1 MRIITLLITLFA
13 FGITP
18 LQAFSYFSFKKYQ
31 VGDGLSHNTVW
42 CAMQDSYGFIWL
54 GTSDGLNCYNG
65 RGNKVY
71 RNVLNDKFSLENN
84 FVQALFEEE
93 NHNIWVGTNWGL
105 YIYDRE
111 YDRFTYFDK
120 KTRYGVF
127 ISSEIKKIIKSE
139 SGLIWIATLGQ
150 GLFVY
155 NPQTDVL
162 TQNSLQ
168 TSFVWDVCENNSGH
182 IYASSLQE
190 GLLCFDE
197 NGKFL
202 QSYPLLS
209 AGNNP
214 DNYRINCLLDI
225 RSDIWFGAGSN
236 LLYCLNE
243 RTGNLD
249 CYNASHLNFGA
260 IRCLLNYS
268 ETELLVDTDNG
279 LYLFDLHDK
288 NFSRIDNPSD
298 PRSLSDQSI
307 NAMMRDAEGG
317 IWVLTNLGGVNY
329 LAKPTK
335 RFDYYPPVY
344 RDGGVAAGKVVG
356 PFCENA
362 AGDIWVGTRD
372 GLCFFDVST
381 HQLTAYP
388 IGGGVDKKY
397 DIRSL
402 LLDGERLWIGTY
414 AEGLKVLDLRTGHV
428 KSYNHLQDTPN
439 TICSDDVLAVYKD
452 RSGDIFVGTSWGL
465 CRYNPREDNFS
476 TITTVGS
483 MVSVVDILEDM
494 YDNLWIGTSNSGVFR
509 FNTRN
514 GHWKH
519 FQHERNDSTT
529 ITNNSVITLF
539 EDLKGTMWVGTNG
552 GGLCSFD
559 PKTETF
565 IDFDPDNTILPNR
578 VIYSIE
584 QDKTGDF
591 WISSNAGLITIN
603 PITKQHF
610 RQFTV
615 NDGLQGNQFTA
626 QSSLKTAS
634 GKLYFG
640 GISGFNSFVPD
651 QFMDNQYIPSVYITE
666 IRLPYTTDE
675 RLVQD
680 ILHLEG
686 PLYRAETITLPYEHN
701 TFSVSFV
708 ALSYE
713 DPLKNRYSY
722 RLKGVDKEWVINS
735 EQNTASYTNLP
746 PGKYEFEVRGSN
758 NDHKWNDQTT
768 SLLIVVTPPWWL
780 TTWAYCVYTLLLLG
794 LAYYAGW
801 HWNRH
806 VKKKYKRRMEEYQ
819 TTKEKEVYKSK
830 ISFFINLV
838 HEIRTPLSLIRL
850 PLEKLLEDKRE
861 GRDAKYLSVIDRN
874 VNYLLGI
881 TNQLL
886 DFQKMENGGVQL
898 SLKKCDINQL
908 VSDVHSQFTSPA
920 ELKGI
925 SVMLDLPEGEIFA
938 SVDREKVCKIIVNLI
953 GNAVKYAQSRIDIK
967 LVSSDEGFR
976 VSVSDDGPG
985 IPDVEKR
992 KVFEAFYQ
1000 VKDGKSGAVG
1010 TGIGLAFSKSLA
1022 EAHHGTLSLEDS
1034 VYGGSSFV
1042 LTLPWGEEAVSEEPE
1057 VVIPDGREA
1066 ADEEQGTELSG
1077 SKFTILLVEDNV
1089 DLLNLTRE
1097 SLSTWFKVL
1106 KAQNGRQ
1113 ALELLANE
1121 TVDVIVSDVMM
1132 PEMNG
1137 LELTAKVKSD
1147 IEYSHIPVIL
1157 LTAKTTLE
1165 AKVEGFECG
1174 ADVYIEKPFSI
1185 RQLRK
1190 QIENLLK
1197 LRQAF
1202 HKMMSE
1208 LSGGNGA
1215 APISPVEYSVSQ
1227 KDCELMAKVRAAVEA
1242 QLSDEN
1248 FSVDTLAESLNM
1260 SRSNFY
1266 RKIKALAGMPPND
1279 YLKTIRLN
1287 KAAELL
1293 KSGVRITE
1301 VCEKIGFSSSSY
1313 FAKCFKIQFGVLPKD
1328 YH

>member
-1 MRIITLLITLFA
+1 MR
-13 FGITP
+13 
-18 LQAFSYFSFKKYQ
+18 
-31 VGDGLSHNTVW
+31 
-42 CAMQDSYGFIWL
+42 
-54 GTSDGLNCYNG
+54 
-65 RGNKVY
+65 
-71 RNVLNDKFSLENN
+71 
-84 FVQALFEEE
+84 
-93 NHNIWVGTNWGL
+93 
-105 YIYDRE
+105 
-111 YDRFTYFDK
+111 
-120 KTRYGVF
+120 
-127 ISSEIKKIIKSE
+127 
-139 SGLIWIATLGQ
+139 
-150 GLFVY
+150 
-155 NPQTDVL
+155 
-162 TQNSLQ
+162 
-168 TSFVWDVCENNSGH
+168 
-182 IYASSLQE
+182 
-190 GLLCFDE
+190 
-197 NGKFL
+197 
-202 QSYPLLS
+202 
-209 AGNNP
+209 
-214 DNYRINCLLDI
+214 
-225 RSDIWFGAGSN
+225 GAN

-268 ETELLVDTDNG
+268 ETELLVGTDNG

-1113 ALELLANE
+1113 ALEVLANE

>member
-1 MRIITLLITLFA
+1 M
-13 FGITP
+13 
-18 LQAFSYFSFKKYQ
+18 Y
-31 VGDGLSHNTVW
+31 
-42 CAMQDSYGFIWL
+42 
-54 GTSDGLNCYNG
+54 
-65 RGNKVY
+65 
-71 RNVLNDKFSLENN
+71 
-84 FVQALFEEE
+84 
-93 NHNIWVGTNWGL
+93 
-105 YIYDRE
+105 
-111 YDRFTYFDK
+111 
-120 KTRYGVF
+120 
-127 ISSEIKKIIKSE
+127 
-139 SGLIWIATLGQ
+139 
-150 GLFVY
+150 
-155 NPQTDVL
+155 
-162 TQNSLQ
+162 
-168 TSFVWDVCENNSGH
+168 
-182 IYASSLQE
+182 
-190 GLLCFDE
+190 LC
-197 NGKFL
+197 
-202 QSYPLLS
+202 
-209 AGNNP
+209 
-214 DNYRINCLLDI
+214 
-225 RSDIWFGAGSN
+225 
-236 LLYCLNE
+236 
-243 RTGNLD
+243 
-249 CYNASHLNFGA
+249 
-260 IRCLLNYS
+260 
-268 ETELLVDTDNG
+268 
-279 LYLFDLHDK
+279 
-288 NFSRIDNPSD
+288 RIDNSSSQQLHVVSNVGFEPFVKTQV
-298 PRSLSDQSI
+298 LI
-307 NAMMRDAEGG
+307 NSA
-317 IWVLTNLGGVNY
+317 LL
-329 LAKPTK
+329 TK
-335 RFDYYPPVY
+335 R
-344 RDGGVAAGKVVG
+344 
-356 PFCENA
+356 
-362 AGDIWVGTRD
+362 
-372 GLCFFDVST
+372 
-381 HQLTAYP
+381 
-388 IGGGVDKKY
+388 
-397 DIRSL
+397 
-402 LLDGERLWIGTY
+402 
-414 AEGLKVLDLRTGHV
+414 
-428 KSYNHLQDTPN
+428 
-439 TICSDDVLAVYKD
+439 
-452 RSGDIFVGTSWGL
+452 
-465 CRYNPREDNFS
+465 
-476 TITTVGS
+476 
-483 MVSVVDILEDM
+483 
-494 YDNLWIGTSNSGVFR
+494 VFR
-509 FNTRN
+509 
-514 GHWKH
+514 
-519 FQHERNDSTT
+519 
-529 ITNNSVITLF
+529 
-539 EDLKGTMWVGTNG
+539 
-552 GGLCSFD
+552 
-559 PKTETF
+559 
-565 IDFDPDNTILPNR
+565 
-578 VIYSIE
+578 
-584 QDKTGDF
+584 
-591 WISSNAGLITIN
+591 
-603 PITKQHF
+603 
-610 RQFTV
+610 
-615 NDGLQGNQFTA
+615 
-626 QSSLKTAS
+626 
-634 GKLYFG
+634 
-640 GISGFNSFVPD
+640 
-651 QFMDNQYIPSVYITE
+651 
-666 IRLPYTTDE
+666 
-675 RLVQD
+675 
-680 ILHLEG
+680 
-686 PLYRAETITLPYEHN
+686 
-701 TFSVSFV
+701 
-708 ALSYE
+708 
-713 DPLKNRYSY
+713 
-722 RLKGVDKEWVINS
+722 KE
-735 EQNTASYTNLP
+735 
-746 PGKYEFEVRGSN
+746 
-758 NDHKWNDQTT
+758 
-768 SLLIVVTPPWWL
+768 
-780 TTWAYCVYTLLLLG
+780 
-794 LAYYAGW
+794 
-801 HWNRH
+801 
-806 VKKKYKRRMEEYQ
+806 
-819 TTKEKEVYKSK
+819 

-1113 ALELLANE
+1113 ALEVLANE

-1202 HKMMSE
+1202 HKMMAE

-1215 APISPVEYSVSQ
+1215 SPISPVEYSVSQ

>member
-31 VGDGLSHNTVW
+31 VEDGLSHNTVW

-268 ETELLVDTDNG
+268 ETELLVGTDNG

-565 IDFDPDNTILPNR
+565 IDFDPDNTILPNW

-713 DPLKNRYSY
+713 DPLKT
-722 RLKGVDKEWVINS
+722 VI
-735 EQNTASYTNLP
+735 
-746 PGKYEFEVRGSN
+746 
-758 NDHKWNDQTT
+758 
-768 SLLIVVTPPWWL
+768 
-780 TTWAYCVYTLLLLG
+780 
-794 LAYYAGW
+794 
-801 HWNRH
+801 
-806 VKKKYKRRMEEYQ
+806 
-819 TTKEKEVYKSK
+819 
-830 ISFFINLV
+830 
-838 HEIRTPLSLIRL
+838 
-850 PLEKLLEDKRE
+850 
-861 GRDAKYLSVIDRN
+861 
-874 VNYLLGI
+874 
-881 TNQLL
+881 
-886 DFQKMENGGVQL
+886 
-898 SLKKCDINQL
+898 
-908 VSDVHSQFTSPA
+908 
-920 ELKGI
+920 
-925 SVMLDLPEGEIFA
+925 
-938 SVDREKVCKIIVNLI
+938 
-953 GNAVKYAQSRIDIK
+953 
-967 LVSSDEGFR
+967 
-976 VSVSDDGPG
+976 
-985 IPDVEKR
+985 
-992 KVFEAFYQ
+992 
-1000 VKDGKSGAVG
+1000 
-1010 TGIGLAFSKSLA
+1010 
-1022 EAHHGTLSLEDS
+1022 
-1034 VYGGSSFV
+1034 
-1042 LTLPWGEEAVSEEPE
+1042 
-1057 VVIPDGREA
+1057 
-1066 ADEEQGTELSG
+1066 
-1077 SKFTILLVEDNV
+1077 
-1089 DLLNLTRE
+1089 
-1097 SLSTWFKVL
+1097 
-1106 KAQNGRQ
+1106 
-1113 ALELLANE
+1113 
-1121 TVDVIVSDVMM
+1121 
-1132 PEMNG
+1132 
-1137 LELTAKVKSD
+1137 LTA
-1147 IEYSHIPVIL
+1147 
-1157 LTAKTTLE
+1157 
-1165 AKVEGFECG
+1165 
-1174 ADVYIEKPFSI
+1174 
-1185 RQLRK
+1185 
-1190 QIENLLK
+1190 
-1197 LRQAF
+1197 
-1202 HKMMSE
+1202 
-1208 LSGGNGA
+1208 
-1215 APISPVEYSVSQ
+1215 
-1227 KDCELMAKVRAAVEA
+1227 
-1242 QLSDEN
+1242 
-1248 FSVDTLAESLNM
+1248 
-1260 SRSNFY
+1260 
-1266 RKIKALAGMPPND
+1266 
-1279 YLKTIRLN
+1279 
-1287 KAAELL
+1287 
-1293 KSGVRITE
+1293 
-1301 VCEKIGFSSSSY
+1301 
-1313 FAKCFKIQFGVLPKD
+1313 
-1328 YH
+1328 

>member
-1 MRIITLLITLFA
+1 
-13 FGITP
+13 
-18 LQAFSYFSFKKYQ
+18 
-31 VGDGLSHNTVW
+31 
-42 CAMQDSYGFIWL
+42 
-54 GTSDGLNCYNG
+54 
-65 RGNKVY
+65 
-71 RNVLNDKFSLENN
+71 
-84 FVQALFEEE
+84 
-93 NHNIWVGTNWGL
+93 
-105 YIYDRE
+105 
-111 YDRFTYFDK
+111 
-120 KTRYGVF
+120 
-127 ISSEIKKIIKSE
+127 
-139 SGLIWIATLGQ
+139 
-150 GLFVY
+150 
-155 NPQTDVL
+155 
-162 TQNSLQ
+162 
-168 TSFVWDVCENNSGH
+168 
-182 IYASSLQE
+182 
-190 GLLCFDE
+190 
-197 NGKFL
+197 
-202 QSYPLLS
+202 
-209 AGNNP
+209 
-214 DNYRINCLLDI
+214 
-225 RSDIWFGAGSN
+225 
-236 LLYCLNE
+236 
-243 RTGNLD
+243 
-249 CYNASHLNFGA
+249 
-260 IRCLLNYS
+260 
-268 ETELLVDTDNG
+268 
-279 LYLFDLHDK
+279 
-288 NFSRIDNPSD
+288 
-298 PRSLSDQSI
+298 
-307 NAMMRDAEGG
+307 
-317 IWVLTNLGGVNY
+317 
-329 LAKPTK
+329 
-335 RFDYYPPVY
+335 
-344 RDGGVAAGKVVG
+344 
-356 PFCENA
+356 
-362 AGDIWVGTRD
+362 
-372 GLCFFDVST
+372 
-381 HQLTAYP
+381 
-388 IGGGVDKKY
+388 
-397 DIRSL
+397 
-402 LLDGERLWIGTY
+402 
-414 AEGLKVLDLRTGHV
+414 
-428 KSYNHLQDTPN
+428 
-439 TICSDDVLAVYKD
+439 
-452 RSGDIFVGTSWGL
+452 
-465 CRYNPREDNFS
+465 
-476 TITTVGS
+476 

-565 IDFDPDNTILPNR
+565 VDFDPDNTILPNR

-626 QSSLKTAS
+626 QSSLKTTS

-675 RLVQD
+675 RVVQD
-680 ILHLEG
+680 ILHLEE
-686 PLYRAETITLPYEHN
+686 PLYRAKTITLPYEYN

-722 RLKGVDKEWVINS
+722 RLKGVDKEWVVNS
-735 EQNTASYTNLP
+735 ELNTASYTNLP
-746 PGKYEFEVRGSN
+746 PGKYVFEVRGSN
-758 NDHKWNDQTT
+758 NDHRWNDQTT
-768 SLLIVVTPPWWL
+768 SLLIVITPPWWL
-780 TTWAYCVYTLLLLG
+780 TTWAYCIYTLLLIG

-801 HWNRH
+801 RWNRY
-806 VKKKYKRRMEEYQ
+806 VKKKYKHRMEEYQ
-819 TTKEKEVYKSK
+819 TAKEKEVYKSK

-874 VNYLLGI
+874 VNYLLGV

-898 SLKKCDINQL
+898 NLKKCDINQL
-908 VSDVHSQFTSPA
+908 VSDVHGQFTSPA

-925 SVMLDLPEGEIFA
+925 SVVLDLPEGEIFA

-967 LVSSDEGFR
+967 LVSSGEGFR

-985 IPDVEKR
+985 IPDAEKQ

-1042 LTLPWGEEAVSEEPE
+1042 LTLPWGEEVVSEEPE
-1057 VVIPDGREA
+1057 VLVPESQNPIAQESVGEVP
-1066 ADEEQGTELSG
+1066 G

-1113 ALELLANE
+1113 ALEVLAHE

-1137 LELTAKVKSD
+1137 LELTAKVKTD
-1147 IEYSHIPVIL
+1147 VEYSHIPVIL

-1165 AKVEGFECG
+1165 AKVEGFEYG

-1185 RQLRK
+1185 RQLHK

-1197 LRQAF
+1197 LRQSF
-1202 HKMMSE
+1202 HKMMTE
-1208 LSGGNGA
+1208 LSGNSGTS
-1215 APISPVEYSVSQ
+1215 PVSPVEYSVSQ

-1293 KSGVRITE
+1293 KNGVRITD
-1301 VCEKIGFSSSSY
+1301 VCEQIGFSSSSY